1 MQVFNLD
8 LTSKTIIP
16 ILHAKQGDVG
26 RKFQVV
32 LTDRG
37 TGYPVPDGSVVSVW
51 FHGASGEGNYT
62 QIGEE
67 SAVSVDGNKITVEM
81 IAQMLINAGH
91 GMVCLA
97 IVTTDGDQIGTWNI
111 PYFAEPLPGMGSE
124 QAKTYYTAFSKAIEA
139 LYPPDTTLSVA
150 GKAADAAAVGKE
162 LDALK
167 DSMSEVETV
176 TVDRELSETSENP
189 VQNKVV
195 TENFNIATQTL
206 QEVVIPNLLPTVTE
220 EDKDK
225 ILQVVDGVWVK
236 VTAENSVIKTYVEDY
251 LNEALG
257 GDY

>member
-32 LTDRG
+32 LTDGG
-37 TGYPVPDGSVVSVW
+37 TDYPVPAGSVISVW

-67 SAVSVDGNKITVEM
+67 SAVSVDGNTITVEM

-97 IVTTDGDQIGTWNI
+97 IITADGDQIGTWNI

-124 QAKTYYTAFSKAIEA
+124 PAKAYYTAFSRAIEA

-150 GKAADAAAVGKE
+150 GKAADAAAVGQK
-162 LDALK
+162 LADVRSLPK
-167 DSMSEVETV
+167 V
-176 TVDRELSETSENP
+176 TAADNG
-189 VQNKVV
+189 
-195 TENFNIATQTL
+195 
-206 QEVVIPNLLPTVTE
+206 
-220 EDKDK
+220 K
-225 ILQVVDGVWVK
+225 ILQVVNGGWAVL
-236 VTAENSVIKTYVEDY
+236 TAENSVIKTYIENY

-257 GDY
+257 GEY

>member
-26 RKFQVV
+26 RKFKAI
-32 LTDRG
+32 LTDNMVA
-37 TGYPVPDGSVVSVW
+37 YAVPAGAVFSVW
-51 FHGASGEGNYT
+51 YSGASGDGNYT
-62 QIGEE
+62 DIGGK
-67 SAVSVDGNKITVEM
+67 SAVAVSGNEVTVEM

-97 IVTTDGDQIGTWNI
+97 IVTADGDQIGTWNI

-150 GKAADAAAVGKE
+150 GKAADAAAVGQK
-162 LDALK
+162 LK
-167 DSMSEVETV
+167 DVSALPKV
-176 TVDRELSETSENP
+176 TTADNG
-189 VQNKVV
+189 
-195 TENFNIATQTL
+195 
-206 QEVVIPNLLPTVTE
+206 
-220 EDKDK
+220 K
-225 ILQVVDGVWVK
+225 ILQVVNGGWAVL
-236 VTAENSVIKTYVEDY
+236 TAENSVIKTYVEDY